1 MYEEYDPYDDTWRA
15 DPYPVFRALRDERRV
30 HYAADSKSWC
40 VSRHEDVA
48 YVFRHPE
55 LFSSKTQQFLM
66 PMEGRN
72 LITGLRQAARFMWQM
87 KVGPRT
93 MRDSRMLIQE
103 DGDIHAAMRAFVNR
117 GFTPRNIARLEKRI
131 AEIVATCMDDM
142 RGRDSF
148 DLVTELNVPL
158 PVTVIAE
165 MLGVEPERRE
175 QFKTWSD
182 NLIQGASNPDQALS
196 KQMIDTMVEMR
207 GYLQPIV
214 DARRANPT
222 DDLISTLVMTDGEG
236 ALSDFEVFFFFV
248 LLLVAGNETTT
259 NLLGNA
265 VDALL
270 DHPDMLAKVLADP
283 GLVPAVIEETLRWD
297 SPVQSITRRTERD
310 VELAG
315 TQIPAN
321 AKVIVL
327 IGSANRDER
336 FFADPD
342 RFDLGRDTRG
352 HLAFAVGKHFCLGA
366 SLARLEARVALEALI
381 PELGQLTRLRP
392 EREFLDS
399 FIIRGRSRL
408 ELRRTG

>member
-1 MYEEYDPYDDTWRA
+1 VYEDYDPYDNTWRS
-15 DPYPVFRALRDERRV
+15 DPYPVYRVLRDERPV
-30 HYAADSKSWC
+30 HYAAASKSWC
-40 VSRHEDVA
+40 ISRHEDVE

-55 LFSSKTQQFLM
+55 LFSSKTRQFMM
-66 PMEGRN
+66 PGEGGSP
-72 LITGLRQAARFMWQM
+72 IAGLLQAARFMWQM
-87 KVGPRT
+87 KLGPKA
-93 MRDSRMLIQE
+93 MRNSRMLIQE
-103 DGDIHAAMRAFVNR
+103 DGDTHAVMRAFVNR
-117 GFTPRNIARLEKRI
+117 GFTPRIIARLEKRI
-131 AEIVATCMDDM
+131 SEIVATCMDEI

-148 DLVTELNVPL
+148 DVVSELNIPL

-182 NLIQGASNPDQALS
+182 DIVHGASNPDQALG
-196 KQMIDTMVEMR
+196 KQMVDTMVEMR
-207 GYLQPIV
+207 NYMRPII
-214 DARRANPT
+214 DARRASPK
-222 DDLISTLVMTDGEG
+222 DDLISTLVTTDGEG
-236 ALSDFEVFFFFV
+236 ALSDFEVFFFV
-248 LLLVAGNETTT
+248 LLLLVAGNETTT

-270 DHPDMLAKVLADP
+270 DHPDVLASVRADP
-283 GLVPAVIEETLRWD
+283 GLIPAVVEETLRWD
-297 SPVQSITRRTERD
+297 SPVQSITRRSERQ

-327 IGSANRDER
+327 LGSANRDDR
-336 FFADPD
+336 FFADAD
-342 RFDLGRDTRG
+342 RFDPSRDTRG
-352 HLAFAVGKHFCLGA
+352 HLAFGVGKHFCLGA
-366 SLARLEARVALEALI
+366 SLARLEARLALEGLI

-408 ELRRTG
+408 ELRRVA

>member
-1 MYEEYDPYDDTWRA
+1 VYEEYDPYDVKWRA
-15 DPYPVFRALRDERRV
+15 DPYPAYRALRDERPV
-30 HYAADSKSWC
+30 HYAPESKSWC
-40 VSRHEDVA
+40 VSRYQDVE

-66 PMEGRN
+66 PMEGGN
-72 LITGLRQAARFMWQM
+72 LLAGLRQAARFMWQM
-87 KVGPRT
+87 KIGPWS

-103 DGDIHAAMRAFVNR
+103 DGEIHAVMRAFVNR
-117 GFTPRNIARLEKRI
+117 GFTPRVIARLEKRI
-131 AEIVATCMDDM
+131 TEIVATCMDDI

-148 DLVTELNVPL
+148 DLVSELNVPL

-165 MLGVEPERRE
+165 MLGVEVERRE

-182 NLIQGASNPDQALS
+182 TLVQGASNPDPS
-196 KQMIDTMVEMR
+196 FREKMVDTMVEMR
-207 GYLQPIV
+207 SYLQPIV
-214 DARRANPT
+214 DARRAKPT
-222 DDLISTLVMTDGEG
+222 DDLISTLVLTDGEG

-248 LLLVAGNETTT
+248 LLLAAGNETTT

-270 DHPDMLAKVLADP
+270 DHPDVLARVLADP
-283 GLVPAVIEETLRWD
+283 GLIPAVIEETLRWD
-297 SPVQSITRRTERD
+297 SPVQSITRRSECE

-315 TQIPAN
+315 TRIPAK

-342 RFDLGRDTRG
+342 RYDLGRDTRG

-381 PELGQLTRLRP
+381 PELGHLTRLRP

-408 ELRRTG
+408 ELRRAG